1 MAREHDDHLFNPQS
15 TKNISKVTLPLP
27 RVMEYDL
34 KVVKLTH
41 SWPKHLNLFEDDVQW
56 NLIDYLST

>member
-1 MAREHDDHLFNPQS
+1 MAREYDDHLFNPQP

-27 RVMEYDL
+27 RILEYDL

-41 SWPKHLNLFEDDVQW
+41 SWPEHLIYSFNP
-56 NLIDYLST
+56 LIAL